1 MSANAQAIFDEADNA
16 EDHDEETLISLAH
29 DDFLVLER
37 VPADSAPLDMAE
49 LLEKA
54 ARSRGADAGA
64 MEEGRAGQDAARVDL
79 VVEGGRGRASDTM
92 SGGGG
97 AGGRGIAKGSAEG
110 ELESMTVVQL
120 KEMCKE
126 LRVPV
131 SGRKAELIQ
140 RIHDRRSR

>member
-1 MSANAQAIFDEADNA
+1 M
-16 EDHDEETLISLAH
+16 
-29 DDFLVLER
+29 LER

-79 VVEGGRGRASDTM
+79 VEEGGRGRASDTVRR
-92 SGGGG
+92 GGG
-97 AGGRGIAKGSAEG
+97 AGGMGIAKGSAEG

>member
-79 VVEGGRGRASDTM
+79 VEEGGRGRASDTVRR
-92 SGGGG
+92 GGGG
-97 AGGRGIAKGSAEG
+97 GGRGIAKGSAEG

>member
-64 MEEGRAGQDAARVDL
+64 MEEGQAGQDATRVDS
-79 VVEGGRGRASDTM
+79 VVEGGRGRASDTVRR
-92 SGGGG
+92 GGG
-97 AGGRGIAKGSAEG
+97 AGGRGIAKSGAEG
-110 ELESMTVVQL
+110 ELERMTVVQL

>member
-1 MSANAQAIFDEADNA
+1 M
-16 EDHDEETLISLAH
+16 
-29 DDFLVLER
+29 
-37 VPADSAPLDMAE
+37 
-49 LLEKA
+49 
-54 ARSRGADAGA
+54 
-64 MEEGRAGQDAARVDL
+64 
-79 VVEGGRGRASDTM
+79 
-92 SGGGG
+92 GGGG
-97 AGGRGIAKGSAEG
+97 GGRGIAKGSAEG